1 MATGFDVAALVGST
15 VACSAAGDDVG
26 PGLAGDAVVPQATSP
41 STTTDRPA
49 DASQTG
55 ILLGRLKLKM
65 TEGLPAVF
73 GLINFGLIKF
83 GLLIFGLPKIAHYT
97 KCFRYMA
104 FDVLSVRHGAIL
116 TKTLHV
122 LEG

>member
-1 MATGFDVAALVGST
+1 VATGIDVAALVGST

-73 GLINFGLIKF
+73 GLLIF
-83 GLLIFGLPKIAHYT
+83 GLLIFSLPKIAHYT